1 MLFVVA
7 SIVQPFRETC
17 AEATRKDGV
26 RGAACT
32 DEERTIQAV
41 TSSGTPE
48 PRLVAC
54 PSCGAPNA
62 ASRARCACC
71 KQDLHTDPSS
81 SANDVV
87 APQAPEDSEGPSVLL
102 VVATVIAVVAGIAVM
117 TAILSA
123 QGIGPFAPDVA
134 EVLREEETADVVDV
148 RASSELVS
156 ENGPGFSAGN
166 VVDGDSET
174 AWVAASEAPAWIE
187 LELGEVTDVHGV
199 VIWNGYQ
206 AGERF
211 GRHDRVSSLTIE
223 TDDRR
228 FTVDLLDTRG
238 PLSVDL
244 PEAVP
249 ASRVRL
255 IAEEVFS
262 GDETAGP
269 AFSLVEVRTRP

>member
-1 MLFVVA
+1 M
-7 SIVQPFRETC
+7 
-17 AEATRKDGV
+17 
-26 RGAACT
+26 
-32 DEERTIQAV
+32 DEERIIQTV
-41 TSSGTPE
+41 TSSGRPE

-62 ASRARCACC
+62 ASRVSCGRC
-71 KQDLHTDPSS
+71 KSDLHGDPSTP
-81 SANDVV
+81 SAE
-87 APQAPEDSEGPSVLL
+87 APTQTVPDESDGPSVLL

-123 QGIGPFAPDVA
+123 QGIGPFAPDL
-134 EVLREEETADVVDV
+134 EDVLAEEETAEIVGV

-156 ENGPGFSAGN
+156 DSGPGFGAGN
-166 VVDGDSET
+166 VVDGNSET
-174 AWVAASEAPAWIE
+174 AWVAGREAPEWIE
-187 LELGEVTDVHGV
+187 LELAEVTEVLGL

-206 AGERF
+206 AGDRF
-211 GRHDRVSSLTIE
+211 ARHDRVSSLMIE

-228 FTVDLLDTRG
+228 FTVELLDTRG
-238 PLSVDL
+238 PLAVEL
-244 PEAVP
+244 PEPVP

-269 AFSLVEVRTRP
+269 SISLVEVRTRP